1 MCLIKRENIYI
12 SMEREKEGIKIMIK
26 IAIFSLIVEGNIN
39 GKKIIRDNC
48 IVKSCFRVTLFFK
61 ELNKS

>member
-1 MCLIKRENIYI
+1 MVREEDKNNDQNCHLFVNCR
-12 SMEREKEGIKIMIK
+12 S
-26 IAIFSLIVEGNIN
+26 NIN

>member
-1 MCLIKRENIYI
+1 
-12 SMEREKEGIKIMIK
+12 MEREKEGIKIMIK